1 MVATRNH
8 LSSNRRPSEPVIT
21 RRPTRAVL
29 ALLLVVVAGA
39 TACQPTTETRTGTAG
54 ETAAAAAR
62 QQLGQPYVYGGESR
76 AEGGFDCSGLT
87 SYAWKQAGVSLPRR
101 SSDQYRA
108 TQRISR
114 SQLRSGDLVFY
125 SSGGPYGTV
134 SHVAIYVGNSRMVQA
149 QKAGVPVNEQNVD
162 TWWSS
167 NRVGYGRVAS

>member
-1 MVATRNH
+1 MK
-8 LSSNRRPSEPVIT
+8 T
-21 RRPTRAVL
+21 RRPTRALL
-29 ALLLVVVAGA
+29 ALLLVVVVGTA
-39 TACQPTTETRTGTAG
+39 ACQPTPQTRSGTAG

-101 SSDQYRA
+101 SSDQYRF
-108 TQRISR
+108 TQRVSR
-114 SQLRSGDLVFY
+114 SQLQPGDLVFY
-125 SSGGPYGTV
+125 SSGGRYGTV

-167 NRVGYGRVAS
+167 NRVGYGRVPS